1 MSLFFSQATSVTRP
15 SSFSYVKSPVS
26 LLKKPGLKLSGAAFA
41 LALLFSC
48 SAMADKSSQN
58 NMDSKPKLIKVDKLQ
73 AGKKAILNNAVIDI
87 NTATA
92 SQLST
97 LVNIGLIKAQEI
109 VAYRKAHG
117 NFASIDQLAK
127 VKGIGT
133 NTIEQNRKRIHVA
146 IKASI
151 KK

>member
-1 MSLFFSQATSVTRP
+1 
-15 SSFSYVKSPVS
+15 
-26 LLKKPGLKLSGAAFA
+26 

-48 SAMADKSSQN
+48 PAMADKSPQN